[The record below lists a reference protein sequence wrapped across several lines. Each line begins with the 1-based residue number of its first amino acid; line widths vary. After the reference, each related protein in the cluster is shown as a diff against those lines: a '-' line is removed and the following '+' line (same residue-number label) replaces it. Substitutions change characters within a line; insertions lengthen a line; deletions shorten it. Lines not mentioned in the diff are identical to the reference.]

1 MAQVVV
7 RWYKGITIDELM
19 KDLEKRYSW
28 DDLYGAW
35 MILDFLLKHQNV
47 VKFLEAEAEGARE

>member
-1 MAQVVV
+1 MPQVVV
-7 RWYKGITIDELM
+7 RWYKGQSIDELM

-47 VKFLEAEAEGARE
+47 VKFLEAEPNAC